1 MNTNKRTTKSLPVM
15 QVVLTVFILTIGSVL
30 MPVQAQGAGVED
42 KTYDRTSN
50 QNIQYI
56 LEKAQEGLENEKM
69 TGIKLPV
76 FPKYSNVV
84 TINVLD
90 DPYYAD
96 NTGKKDAADAI
107 QCALNEAKVN
117 ASDIVQYK
125 VVVPKGQYSINKAL
139 HIYSNTWLCLDE
151 EATIVSTTGK
161 SSMIMGGDTK
171 DINDGYNGTHNVILE
186 GGTWDGN
193 MKTFETDD
201 PSYEHSFIRFGHAKN
216 ILINRVNILDNY
228 NGHHIE
234 LCGVQNVAITNST
247 MSGYKGSKNKEAI
260 QIDITHSSKVAAGY
274 RNYDDTPCENV
285 IIYNCKFE
293 DLQRA
298 IGTHSAVIGEYH
310 TNILVANNKFDKI
323 AKQAV
328 YGLNF
333 RNSVFVDNDIINSGE
348 GINLKYWTGT
358 TSYMMP
364 VSSSVKSNQ
373 DKANIV
379 IRNNKIETVA
389 KADMSAGYAIY
400 LNGGINTSSLFPI
413 RDYYMDDIYVDN
425 NTITAAYDAGIYFKY
440 VRNSKITKN
449 TVKSVKKNYAI
460 STNTSN
466 SIALR
471 NSSGCKISDNIID
484 GSEANGIAVYNS
496 QLGVMQDIGNEIS
509 NNDIKNYDNIGIAL
523 KYSSVQINNNK
534 VIGTEKNKYGI
545 FLDCSWSKIMNNLI
559 QKNKT
564 NGILL
569 QNYSNA
575 DITDNTLSNKG
586 LDINIQVGCT
596 SNISSLGFRKI
607 NTIYNS
613 DSTITGTGQSS
624 NVKIA
629 AYLNGKE
636 IASQR
641 IDGDDF
647 QLGIEPLESG
657 KVLDLKLIDE
667 AGNVSNNSAKV
678 ITAFETPELTEAVPV
693 AYNKI
698 EVNWNPVPYSAGYY
712 IYRKSDG
719 GAWTKL
725 AKATG
730 QTTSKYV
737 DNTVETGKVY
747 YYTVKAYDSTNESDC
762 DKDGIYAYTQLD
774 ECILNDVFSNSEGSV
789 TITWEKVAGAT
800 GYRIYQQ
807 NEYGEWVGIKNVTKG
822 NKTTIKNLESGE
834 TYFFTVRAYRKQ
846 ESKTNWS
853 SYDKEGQYADVK

>member
-1 MNTNKRTTKSLPVM
+1 MNTNKRTSKSLPVM
-15 QVVLTVFILTIGSVL
+15 QVILTIFMLAIGSVL
-30 MPVQAQGAGVED
+30 MPVQAKGAGVED

-56 LEKAQEGLENEKM
+56 LEKAQEDLENEKI
-69 TGIKLPV
+69 TGINLPA
-76 FPKYSNVV
+76 FPKYTNVV
-84 TINVLD
+84 TINVMD

-107 QCALNEAKVN
+107 QCALNEAKIN
-117 ASDIVQYK
+117 ASDVVQYK
-125 VVVPKGQYSINKAL
+125 IVVPKGKYSISKAL

-151 EATIVSTTGK
+151 DATIVSTTGK

-171 DINDGYNGTHNVILE
+171 DINDGYNGIHNVILE

-193 MKTFETDD
+193 MKTFEADS
-201 PSYEHSFIRFGHAKN
+201 SYEHSFIRFGHAKN

-274 RNYDDTPCENV
+274 RNYDDTPCDNI

-310 TNILVANNKFDKI
+310 TNILVANNSFDKI

-333 RNSVFVDNDIINSGE
+333 RDAVFMDNNIVNSGE

-364 VSSSVKSNQ
+364 VSSSVKPNQ
-373 DKANIV
+373 DNANIV

-389 KADMSAGYAIY
+389 TADMSAGYAIY
-400 LNGGINTSSLFPI
+400 LNGGVNTSPLFPM
-413 RDYYMDDIYVDN
+413 RDYYMDNIYVDN
-425 NTITAAYDAGIYFKY
+425 NTITSAYDAGIYFKY

-449 TVKSVKKNYAI
+449 TVNSVKKNYAVNG
-460 STNTSN
+460 TVSN

-471 NSSGCKISDNIID
+471 NSSACKIADNKIN

-509 NNDIKNYDNIGIAL
+509 NNEIEDFDNIGISL
-523 KYSSVQINNNK
+523 KYSSVQISNNK
-534 VIGTEKNKYGI
+534 VTGTEKNRYGI
-545 FLDCSWSKIMNNLI
+545 FLDCSWSKIMNNSI

-569 QNYSNA
+569 KNYSNA

-596 SNISSLGFRKI
+596 SNISSLGFQKI
-607 NTIYNS
+607 NTIYNG
-613 DSTITGTGQSS
+613 DSTITGQSIS
-624 NVKIA
+624 NGKIA

-636 IASQR
+636 IASER
-641 IDGDDF
+641 VTGTDF

-667 AGNVSNNSAKV
+667 AGNIASNTAKV
-678 ITAFETPELTEAVPV
+678 ITAFETPELTEAVPI

-698 EVNWNPVPYSAGYY
+698 QVNWNPVPYSAGYY
-712 IYRKSDG
+712 IYRKTSG
-719 GAWTKL
+719 GEWTKL
-725 AKATG
+725 AKKVG
-730 QTTSKYV
+730 QDSSNYI
-737 DNTVETGKVY
+737 DNTVETGQVY

-762 DKDGIYAYTQLD
+762 DKGGVYAYTQLD
-774 ECILNDVFSNSEGSV
+774 ECILNDVSSNSVGSV
-789 TITWEKVAGAT
+789 TISWEKVAGAT

-807 NEYGEWVGIKNVTKG
+807 NEFGEWVGLKNVTKG
-822 NKTTIKNLESGE
+822 TKTTIKNLESGE

-846 ESKTNWS
+846 ETKTSWS
-853 SYDKEGQYADVK
+853 SYDKAGQYTDVK